1 MSGEPLKD
9 PAWPVALQRGAA
21 ADYFA
26 EVINESTTRSR
37 LAGANVNSSTEEGGE
52 MACGAGVASPGFCV
66 GGGLGRPVIG
76 ATMRMYG
83 YAGERM
89 LVESRG

>member
-1 MSGEPLKD
+1 
-9 PAWPVALQRGAA
+9 
-21 ADYFA
+21 
-26 EVINESTTRSR
+26 
-37 LAGANVNSSTEEGGE
+37 
-52 MACGAGVASPGFCV
+52 MACGAGAASPGFCV

-83 YAGERM
+83 YAEERM